1 MFHVLYSTGITQNIL
16 KDLLKRAKKAT
27 TLPSNTKP
35 IKHVNNY
42 NKSKFNSNRKFIKG
56 QRQSQKK
63 FVSSKNF

>member
-1 MFHVLYSTGITQNIL
+1 MFHVLYSTEITQDIL
-16 KDLLKRAKKAT
+16 KDLLKRAKKVT

-35 IKHVNNY
+35 IKHVNNC
-42 NKSKFNSNRKFIKG
+42 NKGKFNSNRQFIKR